1 MRDVLD
7 DDERKVKPLSLL
19 MITTAAILGSMI
31 VYNAMWGRTTAERAQ
46 LMAEVPQGATTRM
59 EVVVQPADA
68 PTVTIKYD
76 ADIETVQRELLALG
90 QYHGMVDGVNGQRTK
105 SAVELYQQTN
115 GLAITGVV
123 TAELINH
130 IRYTRKIKAASEF
143 TGSVEPAAPLQKVNN
158 SKYIFKAQSA
168 LGKLGYDIGEP
179 TGDLDEAT
187 KAAILQ
193 FQMENGMEMD
203 GKATAG
209 LVEVLAKLATN

>member
-31 VYNAMWGRTTAERAQ
+31 VYNALWGRATAERAQ

-59 EVVVQPADA
+59 EVVVASADV
-68 PTVTIKYD
+68 PTVIIKFD
-76 ADIETVQRELLALG
+76 KNVEAIQRELLALG

-105 SAVELYQQTN
+105 SAVELYQQNN
-115 GLAITGVV
+115 GLTVDGEV
-123 TAELINH
+123 TVELINH

-143 TGSVEPAAPLQKVNN
+143 TGSIEPTAPTAKESN
-158 SKYIFKAQSA
+158 STFIFRAQSA

-179 TGDLDEAT
+179 TGDLDDAT
-187 KAAILQ
+187 KAAVLQ
-193 FQMENGMEMD
+193 FEMENGLEMD
-203 GKATAG
+203 GKITAG
-209 LVEVLAKLATN
+209 LVAILVKSADN

>member
-31 VYNAMWGRTTAERAQ
+31 VYNAMWGRATAERAQ
-46 LMAEVPQGATTRM
+46 LIAEIPQGATTRM
-59 EVVVQPADA
+59 EVVVPQADA

-76 ADIETVQRELLALG
+76 ADVEAVQRELLALG

-115 GLAITGVV
+115 GLAITGEV

-143 TGSVEPAAPLQKVNN
+143 TGSVDQAEPLPKTNN
-158 SKYIFKAQSA
+158 SKFVFRAQAA
-168 LGKLGYDIGEP
+168 LAKLGYDIGEP

-203 GKATAG
+203 GQASAG
-209 LVEVLAKLATN
+209 LVAILAKSTGN